1 MTAKEKSVIA
11 YISDYLFGTIYWRIR
26 FSKSSQENSRSI
38 YHQQYLSFLA
48 TEKCKDE
55 NLIYLAFLATERSMY
70 DSGDL
75 WKVNKDVVAI
85 FSVVEAFFL
94 ILNEKSIK

>member
-1 MTAKEKSVIA
+1 MKAKEKSVIV
-11 YISDYLFGTIYWRIR
+11 YISDYVFATLYGRIP

>member
-1 MTAKEKSVIA
+1 MTAKEKSIIA
-11 YISDYLFGTIYWRIR
+11 YISDHLFGTMYRRIR

-38 YHQQYLSFLA
+38 YHQQCLSFLV
-48 TEKCKDE
+48 TEKCKNE
-55 NLIYLAFLATERSMY
+55 NLIYLAFLATGKSMY